1 MDFIVQHADAII
13 VAIILIAGG
22 VIFFYK
28 FFSLSKEERYAQI
41 KAWLL
46 QAVLFAEKEFG
57 GQTGQ
62 LKLSYVYDQFCK
74 TFPWLAKIIPFSMFS
89 KFVDQVLEEMREL
102 LSTNAAIASFVFE
115 EDIKVEK

>member
-13 VAIILIAGG
+13 VAIILLAGG

-28 FFSLSKEERYAQI
+28 FFSLSKEEKYAQI

-74 TFPWLAKIIPFSMFS
+74 TFPWLAQIIPFSMFS
-89 KFVDQVLEEMREL
+89 KFVDQVLEEMRAL
-102 LSTNAAIASFVFE
+102 LSTNEAVAAYVFDKTDE
-115 EDIKVEK
+115 ISK